1 MKKIII
7 ANWKMNPKS
16 LSDAVKLAQKV
27 SSETR
32 SLRNA
37 EVVLAP
43 PFVYMPAVAKFA
55 GKTKKT
61 KLAVQNVFYE
71 KGPPAGGGAYTG
83 EVSLEQV
90 KQFGAGFVIVGHSER
105 RAIGETDEI
114 IQKKL
119 KIVLEGGLKA
129 ILCIGE
135 KERNK
140 EEAFP
145 VIMRH
150 ELHSALLKIKKSAL
164 RNLIVAYEPIW
175 AIGTGHAETPEH
187 AFEITILIR
196 RDLYKIAG
204 RSIASKIPIIYG
216 GSVTSKNAASFIK
229 DGGMDGLLVGSA
241 SLLAQEF
248 VKIVKGSAEA
258 QK

>member
-7 ANWKMNPKS
+7 ANWKMNPATPKEALRIFSVIHRETKS
-16 LSDAVKLAQKV
+16 IKNIDVIF
-27 SSETR
+27 T
-32 SLRNA
+32 
-37 EVVLAP
+37 P
-43 PFVYMPAVAKFA
+43 PFVFLPLLKQAKLGA
-55 GKTKKT
+55 
-61 KLAVQNVFYE
+61 QDVFFE
-71 KGPPAGGGAYTG
+71 KSGAFTG
-83 EVSLEQV
+83 EISALQL
-90 KQFGAGFVIVGHSER
+90 KAYGITHVIVGHSER
-105 RAIGETDEI
+105 RAMGETEEI
-114 IQKKL
+114 VQKKL
-119 KIVLEGGLKA
+119 KTVLESGLKA

-135 KERNK
+135 NERNR

-204 RSIASKIPIIYG
+204 RSIASKLPIIYG
-216 GSVTSKNAASFIK
+216 GSVASKNAVSFIK
-229 DGGMDGLLVGSA
+229 DGGMDGLLVGGA
-241 SLLAQEF
+241 SLRAREF
-248 VKIVKGSAEA
+248 VKIVKGSSEV